1 MAAMVVVAVPAW
13 KMGVIVLEPQVFL
26 TVTRW
31 SALATAAREAAATME
46 RRRTMM
52 VTEKMEEEKL

>member
-1 MAAMVVVAVPAW
+1 MADMVFVTVPAW
-13 KMGVIVLEPQVFL
+13 KMGVILLEAQVFL

-31 SALATAAREAAATME
+31 SALAIAAREAAATTE

-52 VTEKMEEEKL
+52 VTEKMEEE

>member
-1 MAAMVVVAVPAW
+1 MAAMVFVTVPAW

-31 SALATAAREAAATME
+31 SALVTAAREAAATMG

-52 VTEKMEEEKL
+52 VTKKIEEE

>member
-1 MAAMVVVAVPAW
+1 MAAMVFVTVPAW
-13 KMGVIVLEPQVFL
+13 KMGVMVEPQVFL

-52 VTEKMEEEKL
+52 VTEKMEE

>member
-1 MAAMVVVAVPAW
+1 MAAMVVVTVPAW
-13 KMGVIVLEPQVFL
+13 KMGVIVEPQVFL

-46 RRRTMM
+46 RKRTMM
-52 VTEKMEEEKL
+52 VTEKMEE